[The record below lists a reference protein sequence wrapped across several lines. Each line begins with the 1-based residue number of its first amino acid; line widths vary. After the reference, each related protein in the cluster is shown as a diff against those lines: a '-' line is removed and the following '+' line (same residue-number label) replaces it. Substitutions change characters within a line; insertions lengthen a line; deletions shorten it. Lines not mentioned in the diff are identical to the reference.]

1 MIQNSVLRIIG
12 FHHLADIVN
21 RHSPISKQKMFL
33 RLRRKPQ
40 GIGYRGSGLG
50 NNKKRVEKFSPLLS
64 CGPCLFPIPNTLYP
78 RPCYSMMA
86 IASIS
91 INASGLTSAF
101 TTTPVAAGNPF
112 LKYVLRTAA
121 VSPYLSRVVM

>member
-50 NNKKRVEKFSPLLS
+50 KEKEQEGLPALS
-64 CGPCLFPIPNTLYP
+64 YCPVFFPIPNTLYP
-78 RPCYSMMA
+78 IPYFSMMA

-121 VSPYLSRVVM
+121 VSPYRSRVVM

>member
-33 RLRRKPQ
+33 RLRRPPQ
-40 GIGYRGSGLG
+40 GTGYKVKGKGFREKQ
-50 NNKKRVEKFSPLLS
+50 NNKKRPGRHSSILS
-64 CGPCLFPIPNTLYP
+64 IFFARAPGPYF
-78 RPCYSMMA
+78 SMMA
-86 IASIS
+86 MASIS
-91 INASGLTSAF
+91 MSASAFTSAF

-112 LKYVLRTAA
+112 LKYFLRTAA
-121 VSPYLSRVVM
+121 VSPYRSRVVM